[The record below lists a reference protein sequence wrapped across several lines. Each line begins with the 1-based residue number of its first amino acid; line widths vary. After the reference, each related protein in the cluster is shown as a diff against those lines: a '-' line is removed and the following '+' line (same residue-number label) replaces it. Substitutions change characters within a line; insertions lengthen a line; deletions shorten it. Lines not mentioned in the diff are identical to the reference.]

1 MGPITD
7 YRQLLEVI
15 KYNQEE
21 EEQWYILLLFNPIN
35 RTPAVDSFLK
45 NYQYLNDR
53 TGNVHYFIPG
63 LKNDAQLKGEIFG
76 PDWTRFQLSEIAL
89 FICSSI
95 VKE

>member
-53 TGNVHYFIPG
+53 TGNVVS
-63 LKNDAQLKGEIFG
+63 
-76 PDWTRFQLSEIAL
+76 FQNWRID
-89 FICSSI
+89 
-95 VKE
+95 